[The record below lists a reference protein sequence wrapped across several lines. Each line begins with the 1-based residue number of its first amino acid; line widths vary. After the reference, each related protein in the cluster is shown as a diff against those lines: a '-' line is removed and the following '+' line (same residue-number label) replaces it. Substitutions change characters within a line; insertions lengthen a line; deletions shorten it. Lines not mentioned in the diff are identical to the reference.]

1 MIKKIPNIICWFR
14 MLLVPF
20 ILLFL
25 LENPLSASLPV
36 KTRFCISGIAFG
48 IAIISDLID
57 GKIARKYDAV
67 TNFGKFLDPIAD
79 KFLVLSVL
87 IAFAELGVLSSVPVI
102 IILCRELV
110 VTGLRLAAAGKGVV
124 VAANYWGKIKTTM
137 QGITIGIMFVFA
149 ALLPET
155 LLGEPTVVLG
165 QSVCNLLIPQIL
177 LWLTAVYSAISAIP
191 YYNAMKQYIKD

>member
-1 MIKKIPNIICWFR
+1 MVKKLPNIICWIR
-14 MLLVPF
+14 MLLVPL
-20 ILLFL
+20 IILFL
-25 LENPLSASLPV
+25 VENPVSAGLSV
-36 KTRFCISGIAFG
+36 KTRFLISGIAFG
-48 IAIISDLID
+48 VAIFSDLID

-79 KFLVLSVL
+79 KFLILSVF
-87 IAFAELGVLSSVPVI
+87 IAFVELGILSSVPVL

-110 VTGLRLAAAGKGVV
+110 VTGLRLGAAGKGTV

-137 QGITIGIMFVFA
+137 QGITIGIMFVFV

-155 LLGEPTVVLG
+155 LFAETSQIYGQTV
-165 QSVCNLLIPQIL
+165 CWLLIPQIL
-177 LWLTAVYSAISAIP
+177 LWITAIYTAVSAIP

>member
-1 MIKKIPNIICWFR
+1 MPN
-14 MLLVPF
+14 
-20 ILLFL
+20 
-25 LENPLSASLPV
+25 
-36 KTRFCISGIAFG
+36 
-48 IAIISDLID
+48 
-57 GKIARKYDAV
+57 
-67 TNFGKFLDPIAD
+67 
-79 KFLVLSVL
+79 LSVL

-165 QSVCNLLIPQIL
+165 QQVCNLLIPQIL